1 MHTHISSIVFNAL
14 SKPPT
19 PGQISIT
26 QSGHDSQHPSLS
38 WPDTKHQAHTRAFE
52 SHNVGVA
59 IINAGV
65 AAAAPPFAIVWRGP
79 CV

>member
-19 PGQISIT
+19 PTPAHPGQISIT

-38 WPDTKHQAHTRAFE
+38 WPDTKH
-52 SHNVGVA
+52 
-59 IINAGV
+59 
-65 AAAAPPFAIVWRGP
+65 
-79 CV
+79 